1 MVPDDLLL
9 EPGRPDLPADPG
21 ARGLLLKPGARLLH
35 IGPHKTGTTAI
46 QGAFDL
52 ARARLA
58 AHGVVYAGAERQ
70 PLLAALAVTGQ
81 PALLGGAAARHNP
94 LEEAGPRRPRGSQP
108 ACRRE
113 Q

>member
-81 PALLGGAAARHNP
+81 PR
-94 LEEAGPRRPRGSQP
+94 
-108 ACRRE
+108 C
-113 Q
+113 